1 MINDDK
7 NAALYVAFE
16 DLVPYDPAL
25 PERNLLRAII
35 LNALSDL
42 KKTGEPQRE
51 ATKFFMSEEEEYIF
65 SFQSICNHL
74 DIDPCRILTVAG
86 LKKAPERP

>member
-1 MINDDK
+1 MSNEEK
-7 NAALYVAFE
+7 NVALYIAFE
-16 DLVPYDPAL
+16 DIVPYDPAL
-25 PERNLLRAII
+25 PERNLLRAIV

-42 KKTGEPQRE
+42 KKAGEPQRE
-51 ATKFFMSEEEEYIF
+51 ATKFFLSDEEEYIF

-86 LKKAPERP
+86 LKKAPRQP